1 MWEPTN
7 DDWTKKS
14 RWLFRLLEID
24 LNKLDYWGIHKRQ
37 GSLGAVDFQHDPNRM
52 QVDIVKKGSGSRQT
66 SPALA
71 MQGHKVDA
79 MMEEV
84 EQELATEVVLK

>member
-1 MWEPTN
+1 
-7 DDWTKKS
+7 
-14 RWLFRLLEID
+14 
-24 LNKLDYWGIHKRQ
+24 
-37 GSLGAVDFQHDPNRM
+37 M
-52 QVDIVKKGSGSRQT
+52 QVDIVKKGSGFRQT

-84 EQELATEVVLK
+84 EQELAIEVVLK